1 VLLMAGLT
9 GVAGFSRLAA
19 GVGKATF
26 PVFVADGLENQSEKS
41 PGESRRCTLSKG
53 NLPTVAI
60 TRQSNQR

>member
-1 VLLMAGLT
+1 MAGLT

-41 PGESRRCTLSKG
+41 PGRGLICSK
-53 NLPTVAI
+53 
-60 TRQSNQR
+60 